1 MKRSLFPMLLLVLL
15 GCGAGVPAVPPCST
29 TVCPSGQVC
38 NPASGACEVQ
48 PSRCA
53 SVSCVSPMSCDGATG
68 LCVFPLGDLIDRAGR
83 PLINLAVT
91 NPFDALVVSGQPEA
105 GPVTRDR
112 YNRDKSFPWSAWAA
126 PFAQTLALYDG
137 LDGTCGHP
145 FALPALGP
153 TRFATLAGLLAADTL
168 LIDTS
173 KNTCASYMSVERN
186 GLTGMASTDCGGR
199 KLDYDVVDGTFLTII
214 GIGSGATDNVGI
226 SVTATPTF
234 PYLP

>member
-1 MKRSLFPMLLLVLL
+1 MKRTLFPSLLVLLL
-15 GCGAGVPAVPPCST
+15 GCGAGVPAQPPCST

-38 NPASGACEVQ
+38 NPSSGACETP

-53 SVSCVSPMSCDGATG
+53 SVSCVSPMSCDGVTG

-91 NPFDALVVSGQPEA
+91 NPFDLLTVNGQVEA
-105 GPVTRDR
+105 SATSRER
-112 YNRDKSFPWSAWAA
+112 YNRDKSFPWSSWAS

-145 FALPALGP
+145 IAP
-153 TRFATLAGLLAADTL
+153 TAVGAARFTNMASLLAADT
-168 LIDTS
+168 IIVDTS
-173 KNTCASYMSVERN
+173 KAACTAYLKVETSALAGVASM
-186 GLTGMASTDCGGR
+186 DCGGR
-199 KLDYDVVDGTFLTII
+199 KLDYDVVDATFSLLM
-214 GIGSGATDNVGI
+214 GNAPATDSVAI
-226 SVTATPTF
+226 SNPPNTTF